1 MDVKSLDTHAPVKAI
16 GGVLNKHKIPI
27 ALVPS
32 VFEAVLRDINA
43 NTIPYSPSCFS
54 INDLAMSDM
63 TEKVTVPKG

>member
-1 MDVKSLDTHAPVKAI
+1 MEIKSVDTQEPVTAI
-16 GGVLNKHKIPI
+16 VAVLNKHKIPI

-54 INDLAMSDM
+54 INDLAMSEM
-63 TEKVTVPKG
+63 TEKVTDPRG

>member
-1 MDVKSLDTHAPVKAI
+1 MNVKSVDTQAPVKAMV
-16 GGVLNKHKIPI
+16 GVLNKHKIPI